1 MCTDCNSTTLPSGVD
16 GDNGW
21 SPVLSAI
28 SVECEGITE
37 VLQLTSW
44 IGGTGTKPFYGA
56 FEMTDAWLLANPI
69 YIGTTGFV
77 TNPCEASNIGG
88 TQGPEGPIGPEGP
101 QGNPGPQGEQG
112 DMGPQGEPGCSPNMT
127 INAEITGSEIP
138 YEVNVVKCFDC
149 PPCEP
154 EYTFQFPYS
163 MITDYVDTYAG
174 DVFTPAINTAIDNA
188 VNTNWESKSYN
199 AIELASKILIND
211 THGSELIYFGNPT
224 GYDALIIRKKLLGN
238 NLGFL
243 TFILNIY
250 VKNTNSTTEHGSELR
265 FDLSPYLSGIVDTS
279 WGTYTLK
286 TSYGNAYNS
295 KWDGGNVCY
304 TSPGS
309 YLWLSGSNVYGSGI
323 QFLPNCVGPLCAAAG
338 INGVQASGQI
348 FYKIG

>member
-88 TQGPEGPIGPEGP
+88 TEGTPGPEGPEGP
-101 QGNPGPQGEQG
+101 QGDPGPQGEQG

-127 INAEITGSEIP
+127 INAEITGSEVP

-188 VNTNWESKSYN
+188 VNTDWNYEYIYLNGSNFLVNYTYGGDLSLNTTY
-199 AIELASKILIND
+199 APYIEIFYK
-211 THGSELIYFGNPT
+211 T
-224 GYDALIIRKKLLGN
+224 LGN
-238 NLGFL
+238 KMGFL
-243 TFILNIY
+243 TFKAVITITNMNTTTIY
-250 VKNTNSTTEHGSELR
+250 DSQLR
-265 FDLSPYLSGIVDTS
+265 IDLDPYINNFDSV
-279 WGTYTLK
+279 WGTYNL
-286 TSYGNAYNS
+286 SSNYGQANNG
-295 KWDGGNVCY
+295 KWDGGNTCY
-304 TSPGS
+304 TQSNS
-309 YLWLSGSNVYGSGI
+309 YLWLSGSYNLNSGI
-323 QFLPNCVGPLCAAAG
+323 QFLPNCMGPGCAITGLNTITAT
-338 INGVQASGQI
+338 GQL
-348 FYKIG
+348 FYRTL

>member
-88 TQGPEGPIGPEGP
+88 TEGTPGPEGPEGP
-101 QGNPGPQGEQG
+101 QGDPGPQGEQG

-127 INAEITGSEIP
+127 INAEITGSEVP
-138 YEVNVVKCFDC
+138 YEVTVVKCFDC
-149 PPCEP
+149 DPCEP

-188 VNTNWESKSYN
+188 VNTDWESKSYN
-199 AIELASKILIND
+199 ALEIFPKLFINPSTD
-211 THGSELIYFGNPT
+211 LTPT
-224 GYDALIIRKKLLGN
+224 APLSSPVLTIRRKLLGN
-238 NLGFL
+238 NLGLL
-243 TFILNIY
+243 TFTLGIVIT
-250 VKNTNSTTEHGSELR
+250 NTNPTTQHSASLR
-265 FDLSPYLSGIVDTS
+265 FDLTPYLSGIIDTS
-279 WGTYTLK
+279 WGTYTLQ
-286 TSYGNAYNS
+286 SSHGILNNGEGN
-295 KWDGGNVCY
+295 GGNVC
-304 TSPGS
+304 TIEAGS
-309 YLWLSGSNVYGSGI
+309 YLWLYGSNVNSGVI
-323 QFLPNCVGPLCAAAG
+323 QFLPGYPNG
-338 INGVQASGQI
+338 INATGQI